1 MTGAEFEG
9 VDIDL
14 LADYVG
20 GALDGTPDE
29 ERVAGLVATDAAW
42 RAAYEALEP
51 GMIAVGAVLR
61 EFDPEPMP
69 DDLAARL
76 DALFRPGPAE
86 KELALLRTTP
96 AEKKPAL
103 LRTTPAEE
111 PALLRTG
118 PAEEESAEPVPAKV
132 VDLDSAR
139 RRRRWAA
146 PIAVAAA
153 VAAFAGVGVTSFLES
168 DAMDKAQT
176 AAGAGSAANSDAEVM
191 TGTTAVDGVTTRS
204 GTDYTSG
211 TLANAAGKQT
221 RTSSSMDSPAPAAG
235 EEPMSVFSL
244 DRLDSPAALAECV
257 AAISRQN
264 GGLLS
269 VELVDYARFEG
280 SPAVIVRFSA
290 ANGTWVWAV
299 GPECG
304 VPGAGAA
311 VLEQVPVR

>member
-1 MTGAEFEG
+1 VTGAEFEG

-29 ERVAGLVATDAAW
+29 ERVAGLVATDTAW
-42 RAAYEALEP
+42 QAAYEALEP

-61 EFDPEPMP
+61 EFEPEPMP
-69 DDLAARL
+69 DELATRL
-76 DALFRPGPAE
+76 EALFRTPPAE
-86 KELALLRTTP
+86 NSP
-96 AEKKPAL
+96 
-103 LRTTPAEE
+103 
-111 PALLRTG
+111 
-118 PAEEESAEPVPAKV
+118 AEPVPAKV

-139 RRRRWAA
+139 RRRRRWAA

-153 VAAFAGVGVTSFLES
+153 VVAFAGVGVNSFLTS
-168 DAMDKAQT
+168 DSMSDAQT
-176 AAGAGSAANSDAEVM
+176 AAGSASNSQAEISTDTAGAA
-191 TGTTAVDGVTTRS
+191 GVTTRS

-211 TLANAAGKQT
+211 TLAEAAGKQM
-221 RTSSSMDSPAPAAG
+221 RSSGSADSPAAG
-235 EEPMSVFSL
+235 EEPAEVFGSTSL
-244 DRLDSPAALAECV
+244 SSPDVLAECL
-257 AAISRQN
+257 AAISREN
-264 GGLLS
+264 GGGVLS
-269 VELVDYARFEG
+269 FELVDYARFQG

-304 VPGAGAA
+304 TSGAGAN

>member
-29 ERVAGLVATDAAW
+29 ERVAALVSTDTAW

-61 EFDPEPMP
+61 EFEPEPMP
-69 DDLAARL
+69 DELAARL
-76 DALFRPGPAE
+76 DEMFR
-86 KELALLRTTP
+86 TP
-96 AEKKPAL
+96 
-103 LRTTPAEE
+103 
-111 PALLRTG
+111 
-118 PAEEESAEPVPAKV
+118 SAEMQNATNETAADERAETVPAKV

-139 RRRRWAA
+139 RRRRRWAA

-153 VAAFAGVGVTSFLES
+153 VIAFAGVGVNAFLTSETMG
-168 DAMDKAQT
+168 DAQSA
-176 AAGAGSAANSDAEVM
+176 AGSAANSQAEVM
-191 TGTTAVDGVTTRS
+191 TDSSAADSVTVRS
-204 GTDYTSG
+204 GTDYNSG
-211 TLANAAGKQT
+211 TLASAAGKQT
-221 RTSSSMDSPAPAAG
+221 RSSGSLDSPAPAAG
-235 EEPMSVFSL
+235 QEPVTVFSL
-244 DRLDSPAALAECV
+244 DRLSSPDALAECLGE
-257 AAISRQN
+257 ISREN
-264 GGLLS
+264 GGVLS
-269 VELVDYARFEG
+269 FELVDYARFNG

-304 VPGAGAA
+304 TSGAGADL
-311 VLEQVPVR
+311 VEQVPVR